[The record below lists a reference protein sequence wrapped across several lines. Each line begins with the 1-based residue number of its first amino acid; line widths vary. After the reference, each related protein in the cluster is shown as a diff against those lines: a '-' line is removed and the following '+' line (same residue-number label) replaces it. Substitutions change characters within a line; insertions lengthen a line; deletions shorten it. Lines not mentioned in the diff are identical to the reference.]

1 MTKFNIASFE
11 QYIEHRSDLRVLLV
25 LHDNFDRHETYVLAK
40 RKSDDLVLTLV
51 YVAGDLSLDIVEH
64 ANEMTALCYLLE
76 VNEHTN
82 HALEAHSNSEVRN
95 LRDLGLMLAERSQTY
110 LNT

>member
-1 MTKFNIASFE
+1 
-11 QYIEHRSDLRVLLV
+11 
-25 LHDNFDRHETYVLAK
+25 
-40 RKSDDLVLTLV
+40 
-51 YVAGDLSLDIVEH
+51 
-64 ANEMTALCYLLE
+64 MTALCYLLE

-95 LRDLGLMLAERSQTY
+95 LRDLGLMLAQRSQTY